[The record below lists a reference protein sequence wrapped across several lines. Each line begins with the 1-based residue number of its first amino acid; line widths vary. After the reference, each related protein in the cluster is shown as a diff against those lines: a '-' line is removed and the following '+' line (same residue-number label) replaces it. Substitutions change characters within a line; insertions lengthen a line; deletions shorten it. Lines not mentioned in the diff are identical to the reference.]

1 MDALIYPLAFIVA
14 VGLLVTVHEFGH
26 YLVARVLGVKVL
38 RFSVGFGRPLWLR
51 RAGADQTE
59 YVIAA
64 IPLGGYV
71 KMLDEREGEVA
82 PAEAHR
88 AFNRQSYPVR
98 TAIVAAGAAFNF
110 AFAIL
115 AWWGLYLYG
124 VPGLRPVVGEVRA
137 GSPAALAGVRPGEE
151 IIAINDEATPT
162 LAAVRLALIK
172 AWAAREPARLELE
185 REGVRAQ
192 RELVLAH
199 LPEGE
204 GGISLDTTL
213 GILPARPPA
222 ILGQVLPDGAA
233 HAAGLQVGDRI
244 LTVAGEA
251 VRDWQELAAALA
263 RHPEERISL
272 QVQRKARRLEI
283 SLTPAVREV
292 QGQRRG
298 YIGVAPDTAGLKT
311 TEQYGVAGALAAA
324 LRQTADMSLLTLR
337 MLGRMLTGSASLKN
351 ISGPVS
357 IAQYAGE
364 SAKAGWLPYVQ
375 ILALI
380 SVSLGVLN
388 LLPVPLLD
396 GGHLLYYAL
405 EVLRRKPMSERAL
418 EIGNQMGLAVLLAL
432 MGLAIYN
439 DLMRLLV
446 S

>member
-1 MDALIYPLAFIVA
+1 MDALIYLLAFLVA

-26 YLVARVLGVKVL
+26 YLIARLLGVKVL

-82 PAEAHR
+82 PGEAHR
-88 AFNRQSYPVR
+88 AFNRQSYRVR
-98 TAIVAAGAAFNF
+98 AAIVVAGAAFNF

-115 AWWGLYLYG
+115 AWWGLYLHG
-124 VPGLRPVVGEVRA
+124 LPGLRPLVGEVRA
-137 GSPAALAGVRPGEE
+137 ASPAAVAGVRAGEE
-151 IIAINDEATPT
+151 IVAVNGEVTPT
-162 LAAVRLALIK
+162 LASVRLALIK
-172 AWAAREPARLELE
+172 AWAAREPALLELE
-185 REGVRAQ
+185 REGARVQ
-192 RELVLAH
+192 RELALAE
-199 LPEGE
+199 LPESE
-204 GGISLDTTL
+204 GGISLDASL
-213 GILPARPPA
+213 GIVAPRPPA
-222 ILGQVLPDGAA
+222 TLGQVLPDGVAQ
-233 HAAGLQVGDRI
+233 AAGLQAGDRV
-244 LTVAGEA
+244 LAVAGVP

-263 RHPEERISL
+263 WHPGERITL
-272 QVQRKARRLEI
+272 DVQRKARQLAI
-283 SLTPAVREV
+283 TLTPAVREV

-298 YIGVAPDTAGLKT
+298 YIGVAPDMVALRA
-311 TEQYGVAGALAAA
+311 TEQYGPVAALGAA

-351 ISGPVS
+351 VSGPVS

-405 EVLRRKPMSERAL
+405 EILRRKPLSERAL
-418 EIGNQMGLAVLLAL
+418 EIGNQLGLGLLLAL

-439 DLMRLLV
+439 DIVRLMV